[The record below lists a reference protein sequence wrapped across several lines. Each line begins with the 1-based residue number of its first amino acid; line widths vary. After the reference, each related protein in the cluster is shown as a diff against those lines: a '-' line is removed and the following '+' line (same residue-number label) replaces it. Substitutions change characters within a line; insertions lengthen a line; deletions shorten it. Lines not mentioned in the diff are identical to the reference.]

1 MIDLSTLK
9 TFEDAVDAFE
19 KIDFEND
26 PEADDDANSIAQ
38 WLWDNCDDGGENAV
52 HEVRLF
58 SEKEKEI
65 KRLIAEKFTK

>member
-26 PEADDDANSIAQ
+26 PEADADANMVARWI
-38 WLWDNCDDGGENAV
+38 WDNCDHDDKDAMREV
-52 HEVRLF
+52 WIWSHED
-58 SEKEKEI
+58 SELESLAY
-65 KRLIAEKFTK
+65 RTYYR